1 MKAIPL
7 VVALMCL
14 SVAGASYAAPDA
26 APAKPDADVAA
37 KVDATK
43 TDVMPA
49 AKAVPAKAAPAEPK
63 DVPEAVK
70 TGKSIWTAFK
80 GGKYREAIAGC
91 ILMLLF
97 LWRRFASKFIIG
109 KLSTWQV
116 GFVAVLL
123 GFLGTIPEALAM
135 EPWNWKTFLWS
146 GLATS
151 GTAMVFWKTLG
162 QKLLPKIFGET
173 PVEEKQKEPA

>member
-1 MKAIPL
+1 MKARSL
-7 VVALMCL
+7 VVALTCL
-14 SVAGASYAAPDA
+14 CLASASYAAPDA
-26 APAKPDADVAA
+26 KPTKPDAAVEA
-37 KVDATK
+37 K
-43 TDVMPA
+43 TDAAPA

-70 TGKSIWTAFK
+70 TGTKTWSAFK

-123 GFLGTIPEALAM
+123 GFLGTIPEALAV
-135 EPWNWKTFLWS
+135 EPWNWKTFLYS

-151 GTAMVFWKTLG
+151 GEAMLFWKTLG
-162 QKLLPKIFGET
+162 QKVLPKIFGE
-173 PVEEKQKEPA
+173 PAAPEPEEEPDKEE